1 MTLVIGLTGG
11 IASGKTTVA
20 RAFDAL
26 GADVVDTDEIAR
38 EVVEP
43 GSEGLKRVVDAFGEE
58 VLDDSGTLD
67 RTALRRRIFA
77 DPDARERLEAI
88 LHPRIETRVHSRIAE
103 SRRPYV
109 VLVVPLLVESGWD
122 RLVDRVLVVDVD
134 EDDQIARLQVR
145 DGSTAD
151 EARAALAAQTD
162 RASRLSRADDILDN
176 RASADTLHERVR
188 ELHQRYLHL
197 ARDRTD

>member
-20 RAFDAL
+20 REFAAL

-43 GSEGLKRVVDAFGEE
+43 GSEGLKRVVDAFGKA
-58 VLDDSGTLD
+58 VLDGSGALD
-67 RTALRRRIFA
+67 RSALRRRIFA

-88 LHPRIETRVHSRIAE
+88 LHPRIETRVHNRISKSRH
-103 SRRPYV
+103 PYV

-134 EDDQIARLQVR
+134 ESDQIARLQTR

-162 RASRLSRADDILDN
+162 RASRLSHADDILDN
-176 RASADTLHERVR
+176 RASAETLHERVH
-188 ELHQRYLHL
+188 ELHRRYLLL
-197 ARDRTD
+197 ARQHTD